1 MVYLATGLK
10 NFINLITL
18 FLKMALPYI
27 YHPEI
32 NLGFIKI
39 YSFGLLVAIAFLAG
53 LWFSLREAK
62 RKGINQDVVQ
72 GLVFYIILGSIIGSR
87 MLHVFLYWDSYSGN
101 FLSIFMLWKGGLAFY
116 GGFIG
121 AVIAAFIYL
130 KSKKLKFF
138 KYADL
143 VAPSIALGHAIGRI
157 ACLVGDG
164 GHVGKLTTLP
174 FGVIVNGELRHLTA
188 LYSFFN
194 LMFLFGILLYLRK
207 KKFFAGFLFL
217 FYICYYAFTR
227 FLIDLLRIEPT
238 FYGLTA
244 IQWIAIPL
252 FFISLGVLI
261 KKW

>member
-1 MVYLATGLK
+1 
-10 NFINLITL
+10 
-18 FLKMALPYI
+18 MALPYV
-27 YHPEI
+27 YYPEI

-39 YSFGLLVAIAFLAG
+39 YTFGLIVAIAFLAG
-53 LWFSLREAK
+53 LWFSLKEAK
-62 RKGINQDVVQ
+62 RKGTNKDIVY
-72 GLVFYIILGSIIGSR
+72 GLVFYIILGGIIGSR
-87 MLHVFLYWDSYSGN
+87 LLHIVLYWDFYSDN
-101 FLSIFMLWKGGLAFY
+101 VLSVFMLWHGGLAFY

-121 AVIAAFIYL
+121 AVIAAFIFL
-130 KSKKLKFF
+130 KSKRLKFF

-143 VAPSIALGHAIGRI
+143 VAPSTALGHAIGRI

-174 FGVIVNGELRHLTA
+174 FGVIVNSELRHLTA

-194 LMFLFGILLYLRK
+194 LVFLFSLLLYLRK
-207 KKFFAGFLFL
+207 KKFFTGFLFL

-227 FLIDLLRIEPT
+227 FLIDLLRIDPT

-244 IQWIAIPL
+244 VQWIAIPM
-252 FFISLGVLI
+252 FFVSLGVLI

>member
-1 MVYLATGLK
+1 
-10 NFINLITL
+10 
-18 FLKMALPYI
+18 MALPYI
-27 YHPEI
+27 YYPEI

-39 YSFGLLVAIAFLAG
+39 YSFGLIVAIAFLVG

-62 RKGINQDVVQ
+62 RKGINQDIVQ
-72 GLVFYIILGSIIGSR
+72 GLIFYIILGGIVGSR
-87 MLHVFLYWDSYSGN
+87 LLHVFLNWDFYSEHL
-101 FLSIFMLWKGGLAFY
+101 FSIFMLWKGGLAFY

-121 AVIAAFIYL
+121 AVVAAFAYL
-130 KSKKLKFF
+130 KINKLKFF

-143 VAPSIALGHAIGRI
+143 VTPAIALGHAIGRI

-174 FGVIVNGELRHLTA
+174 FGVIVEGELRHLTA
-188 LYSFFN
+188 LYSFVN
-194 LMFLFGILLYLRK
+194 LTFLFLLLLYLRK
-207 KKFFAGFLFL
+207 RKFFTGFLFL

-227 FLIDLLRIEPT
+227 FLIDLLRIDPT

-244 IQWIAIPL
+244 TQWVAIPM
-252 FFISLGVLI
+252 FAVSLGLLI